1 MAGYTR
7 QDTTGQL
14 ANGNP
19 IDADIFNDEY
29 DAIEGAFNASSGHAH
44 DGSAG
49 GGAPIEDVGP
59 SLELKVDSSAVFPKT
74 DNLIDSGKAGLRW
87 KTGYFGT
94 DILVDNNATIAND
107 ASVGNDLSVTNNVTV
122 GNNASVG
129 NSLTVT
135 GTTTLN
141 GQVYVGDSSLD
152 AVFFDAQVASS
163 FVPSA
168 DNTFDLGAPASKWQD
183 IYIGGIA
190 EADSLTVINSASIGA
205 DLTVTG
211 NFITIG
217 TGYIVG
223 DTEIKS
229 TTSSTSTTTGAVV
242 IDGGVGIAENLHV
255 GGTLDVTGVTTLA
268 DLDTTT
274 LDVSGAMGVDGNFDV
289 GGTLFTVDSATGDT
303 AVSGTLAVTGDTT
316 VENLTVNGNTVLG
329 DNVADTV
336 TINTDATT
344 HSIIPAADSTYTLGN
359 SGVYF
364 SHAYLDN
371 ITTSADINV
380 GGDVVITGD
389 LTVSGTTTTVNSTT
403 VDIADL
409 NITLASNATTAA
421 AANGGGITVA
431 GAAATM
437 TYNSTNDRWAMN
449 KDLAVANVYADIKAS
464 DGTTVFTA
472 GNGVTAATFTGD
484 VTGNVTG
491 NVDGVVGGTTPAA
504 VTGTTIEF
512 GTGLTDGTI
521 TITGFVDEDNM
532 VSDSATLIPTQ
543 QSVKAYVD
551 NATAG
556 GGAITASTVTATSLD
571 LGAGT
576 GWVIQPSGTELH
588 FIYNGAVQ
596 AKLTSTGTFQVN
608 DDVAAEAF

>member
-29 DAIEGAFNASSGHAH
+29 DAIEGAFNASSGHSH

-59 SLELKVDSSAVFPKT
+59 SQELKVDSTAVFPKV
-74 DNLIDSGKAGLRW
+74 DNIVNSGKPALRW
-87 KTGYFGT
+87 RNGYFGT
-94 DILVDNNATIAND
+94 DVQVGNDLTVTND
-107 ASVGNDLSVTNNVTV
+107 ASVGNDLTVTNNALV
-122 GNNASVG
+122 GVDATIGNDASVG
-129 NSLTVT
+129 NDLAVT
-135 GTTTLN
+135 NNTR
-141 GQVYVGDSSLD
+141 VG
-152 AVFFDAQVASS
+152 
-163 FVPSA
+163 
-168 DNTFDLGAPASKWQD
+168 N
-183 IYIGGIA
+183 
-190 EADSLTVINSASIGA
+190 

-211 NFITIG
+211 NTVLNGNVDIGDASTDTVTFTAQLDSDIIPATTGTYNLGNSGLEWNNIYVDGFAIIDNLTVDENATIAG
-217 TGYIVG
+217 TLDVTG
-223 DTEIKS
+223 DTNFDA
-229 TTSSTSTTTGAVV
+229 TTSSTSATTGAVV
-242 IDGGVGIAENLHV
+242 VDGGVGIAENLHV
-255 GGTLDVTGVTTLA
+255 GGTLNVTGVTTLV
-268 DLDTTT
+268 DLDVTT
-274 LDVSGAMGVDGNFDV
+274 LDVLGAAGIDGNFDI
-289 GGTLFTVDSATGDT
+289 GTTMFTVDATNGNT
-303 AVSGTLAVTGDTT
+303 TIAGTLGVTGDTT
-316 VENLTVNGNTVLG
+316 VANLTVNGNTILG
-329 DNVADTV
+329 DFNTDTV
-336 TINTDATT
+336 TINTSATT
-344 HSIIPAADSTYTLGN
+344 HSLIPSTTSLYTLGDASTN
-359 SGVYF
+359 FAHLYVDDITA
-364 SHAYLDN
+364 AY
-371 ITTSADINV
+371 DINV
-380 GGDVVITGD
+380 AGDVVITGD
-389 LTVSGTTTTVNSTT
+389 LTVQGTTTTVNSTT

-409 NITLASNATTAA
+409 NITLASNATTPT

-437 TYNSTNDRWAMN
+437 TYDSVNDRWAMN

-484 VTGNVTG
+484 V
-491 NVDGVVGGTTPAA
+491 DGIIGGTTPAA
-504 VTGTTIEF
+504 VTATTVEF

-521 TITGFVDEDNM
+521 TITGFADEDDM
-532 VSDSATLIPTQ
+532 VSDSSTLIPTQ

-556 GGAITASTVTATSLD
+556 GGNINAATVTATSLD

-608 DDVAAEAF
+608 DDVTAEAF